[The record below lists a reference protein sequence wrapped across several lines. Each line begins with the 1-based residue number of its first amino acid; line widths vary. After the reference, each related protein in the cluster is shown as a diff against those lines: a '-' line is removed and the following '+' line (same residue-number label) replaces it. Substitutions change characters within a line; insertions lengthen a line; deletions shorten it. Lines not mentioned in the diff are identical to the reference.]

1 MSHVIRSSLH
11 VLIVAIVMVVAAAEV
26 TWMGDRVAHQRA
38 ARGHDH
44 APGKVINLPLIAL
57 K

>member
-1 MSHVIRSSLH
+1 MSHVISWSLH
-11 VLIVAIVMVVAAAEV
+11 LLIVAIVMVVAAAEV
-26 TWMGDRVAHQRA
+26 TWMGERVSHQRA